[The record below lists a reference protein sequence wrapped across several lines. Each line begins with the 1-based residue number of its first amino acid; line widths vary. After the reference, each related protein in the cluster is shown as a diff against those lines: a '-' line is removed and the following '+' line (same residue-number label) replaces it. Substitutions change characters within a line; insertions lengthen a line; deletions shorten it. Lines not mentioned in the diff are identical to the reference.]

1 MSRLVLDEAR
11 CCLYR
16 NCSSTSEQCC
26 NIQAAL
32 SSTLPDAVGKS
43 ARTCENSPPLRL
55 PSSNLVKKTNALQL
69 HTRLYGAPCDKRKST
84 TVMIRIY
91 TVSRVAACFNSLHR
105 QTHWPASQILL
116 GRFVHFEVPFQKSS
130 NFVRCRASLILLD
143 VRVGQDALG
152 FEPPAGLLESPC
164 LDAVTGQP

>member
-1 MSRLVLDEAR
+1 MLDEAR

-91 TVSRVAACFNSLHR
+91 TVSCVARL
-105 QTHWPASQILL
+105 
-116 GRFVHFEVPFQKSS
+116 FQLSTSS
-130 NFVRCRASLILLD
+130 NALVCFPDPARQVCAFRSIISNSSSLVRCRASLILLD